1 MTMGRR
7 VLLGGALLLA
17 WISYGLAM
25 LPLAD
30 QEATRCHQFGDL
42 AAECS
47 APFMLFYAIV
57 TVVFL
62 LATITLAVLAARSN
76 YKAGG

>member
-1 MTMGRR
+1 MGRR
-7 VLLGGALLLA
+7 VLLGLALLLA
-17 WISYGLAM
+17 WATYGLVM

-47 APFMLFYAIV
+47 APFMLFYGIV
-57 TVVFL
+57 TVIFL
-62 LATITLAVLAARSN
+62 MATITLAILAVRCVSRP
-76 YKAGG
+76 GR

>member
-1 MTMGRR
+1 MMGRR
-7 VLLGGALLLA
+7 VLLGLALLLA
-17 WISYGLAM
+17 WATYGLVM

-47 APFMLFYAIV
+47 APFMLFYGIV
-57 TVVFL
+57 TVIFL
-62 LATITLAVLAARSN
+62 MATITLAILAVRCVSRP
-76 YKAGG
+76 GR

>member
-1 MTMGRR
+1 MGRR
-7 VLLGGALLLA
+7 ILLGLALLLVWA
-17 WISYGLAM
+17 SYGLVI

-47 APFMLFYAIV
+47 APFMLFYGVV

-62 LATITLAVLAARSN
+62 MATVTLAILAGRRVSRP
-76 YKAGG
+76 GG